1 VTCSWGPWVNN
12 LAAFNA
18 PAWDTDDKSQ
28 QNLFKCSH
36 FGMLGFFVN
45 SLGLIYCR
53 LLTSMTHGGSNLEV
67 RSRSDTTAPSK
78 KANTNSKAIAKNITP
93 KKDSLQIPSIEL
105 TPMQRALQ
113 EFYYSFA

>member
-18 PAWDTDDKSQ
+18 PAWDTDDNSQ
-28 QNLFKCSH
+28 QNLLKCSH
-36 FGMLGFFVN
+36 FGMLGFIVK
-45 SLGLIYCR
+45 SLELIYCR
-53 LLTSMTHGGSNLEV
+53 LLTSTAHGGSNLEV
-67 RSRSDTTAPSK
+67 RS
-78 KANTNSKAIAKNITP
+78 KANTSFPSKNANTTSTTLAKNTTP